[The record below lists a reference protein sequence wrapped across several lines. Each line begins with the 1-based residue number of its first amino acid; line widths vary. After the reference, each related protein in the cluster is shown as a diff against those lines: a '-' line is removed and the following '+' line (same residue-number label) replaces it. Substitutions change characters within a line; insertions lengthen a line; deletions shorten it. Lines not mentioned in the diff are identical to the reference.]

1 LIVAHA
7 KLVIAYS
14 NEIEANRWSGIWY
27 GTCSRSIS
35 DESAIVRLARGL
47 TEEEKVDTGDKLQNL
62 LIRSG
67 EQCALQ
73 SLFGLPV
80 VKHRQQISTGSGL
93 ESHQG
98 RLDPDSRP
106 GAEKFRASSS

>member
-1 LIVAHA
+1 M
-7 KLVIAYS
+7 VIAYS
-14 NEIEANRWSGIWY
+14 NEIEATVWSCIWY
-27 GTCSRSIS
+27 DPCSRSIG
-35 DESAIVRLARGL
+35 DERAIVRLARGL

-67 EQCALQ
+67 EQRALQ

-93 ESHQG
+93 ESHQE
-98 RLDPDSRP
+98 RLDTDSRP
-106 GAEKFRASSS
+106 GAEEFRASSSWRLA